1 MSFLGLLILNAAKD
15 SLTINVLAALT
26 NDGIA
31 DLTDQDNKTSRGVI
45 VGGVGPDHEDH
56 VHDGDKQVW
65 DLSEFSAQIS

>member
-31 DLTDQDNKTSRGVI
+31 DLTDQDNKASRGVI
-45 VGGVGPDHEDH
+45 VGGVGPDH
-56 VHDGDKQVW
+56 
-65 DLSEFSAQIS
+65 